1 MKIPRNEL
9 YRKLKQVDDELI
21 RLHDMEDSLSDLHDT
36 LLDDAARLRMK
47 NVLWADIRARCYE
60 DVADR
65 VDKIM
70 EGDKNDK
77 IN

>member
-21 RLHDMEDSLSDLHDT
+21 RLHDMEDSLSVLHDT
-36 LLDDAARLRMK
+36 LLADAEKLRLK

-65 VDKIM
+65 VEKIVKG
-70 EGDKNDK
+70 EKK
-77 IN
+77 